1 MDHHTTHGTLH
12 SNYLPSSKSA
22 GAGST
27 HILYTIGSEP
37 GYFPLTAAQN
47 KPAAP
52 IWMPAITAKAT
63 L

>member
-27 HILYTIGSEP
+27 HILYTIGGEP
-37 GYFPLTAAQN
+37 GYFPLIVAQN